1 MSKII
6 QNNEAVSSNKFIEI
20 LKNGTFSDDSEYGLS
35 LGNYYL
41 DSNFTSVLLS
51 RGKKIGEVTIEC
63 NNKNEFSLSWN
74 TKLYEDKT
82 DDKYLDLLA
91 SLISKKTGWRK
102 K

>member
-1 MSKII
+1 MTKII
-6 QNNEAVSSNKFIEI
+6 QNKEAVSSNKFIEI
-20 LKNGTFSDDSEYGLS
+20 LKNGTFSDDSEYGIS

-51 RGKKIGEVTIEC
+51 RGKKIGEVTIEW

-82 DDKYLDLLA
+82 DNKYLDLLA
-91 SLISKKTGWRK
+91 SLIYKKTGWRK

>member
-1 MSKII
+1 MKKII

-20 LKNGTFSDDSEYGLS
+20 LKNGTFSYDSEYGLS

-74 TKLYEDKT
+74 TKLYEYKT

-91 SLISKKTGWRK
+91 SLISKKTSWRK